1 MMDYAEVHRDIS
13 AGVAHQT
20 LPGLAAGVLTGI
32 ATGGIG
38 LRAVRHPLGFVCF
51 PVLRDGD
58 TGICIHTWC
67 TETAPPDPPPFSVH
81 AHSWDLLSYVL
92 YGTVHNQ
99 LVRILH
105 RPTIPTHQLFEIR
118 TGGLFDDVRATP
130 ALVSWTG
137 AGTQTVPAGSSY
149 AIAAGEFH
157 TLDVPV
163 DYHAATVVLGR
174 SRPDVADR
182 LLGEIG
188 APGHRTYR
196 QPCSPTETARLA
208 SVTLRRLADTLAA
221 TLGHP

>member
-1 MMDYAEVHRDIS
+1 MMDYTEVHRDIS

-20 LPGLAAGVLTGI
+20 LPDLAAGVLAGI
-32 ATGGIG
+32 AAGDGG
-38 LRAVRHPLGFVCF
+38 LCAVRHPLGFVCF

-58 TGICIHTWC
+58 TGICIHTWSA
-67 TETAPPDPPPFSVH
+67 ETAPPAPPPFSVH

-92 YGTVHNQ
+92 YGAVHNQ
-99 LVRILH
+99 LVSLRH
-105 RPTIPTHQLFEIR
+105 RPATPTHQVFEIR
-118 TGGLFDDVRATP
+118 TGGLFDDIQATP

-157 TLDVPV
+157 TLDIPL

-188 APGHRTYR
+188 APDHRTYR
-196 QPCSPTETARLA
+196 HPCSPTETARLA
-208 SVTLRRLADTLAA
+208 SATLRRLADTLAT
-221 TLGHP
+221 TLDHP